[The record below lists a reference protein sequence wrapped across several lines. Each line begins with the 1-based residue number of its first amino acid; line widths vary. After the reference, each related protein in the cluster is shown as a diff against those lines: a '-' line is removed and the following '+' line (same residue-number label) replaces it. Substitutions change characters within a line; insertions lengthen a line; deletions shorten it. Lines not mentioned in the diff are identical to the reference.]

1 MRAKISSKIIIFLW
15 FMFPVLSFSEDNL
28 IYNGD
33 FSLGNV
39 GFNTD
44 YTYSTG
50 IPFGVGYY
58 TIGTNPQLVHPGFAP
73 CNDHTQDTAKLMMF
87 FDSYTVPNK
96 LVWSQEVD
104 VKKSSIYKFS
114 MWATKLVYYDDS
126 DFQIRINGKALEPD
140 FHIGKAS
147 CTWSYYES
155 KWNSTSNTKA
165 LIEIYNLSTFSN
177 GNDIAIDD
185 LAFVLDSVCVEE
197 INLADDI
204 EICLGDTVVLG
215 NENGKRSELR
225 FVWHPNLYLDNPY
238 IGNPKCHARENI
250 TYYIQAENL
259 ETGCM
264 SYDTINVVIKM
275 SENVDVADDIEICFG
290 DTVVLGNENGKRRDL
305 RFVWHPN
312 LYLDNPYAGNPKCD
326 ARENITYYIQVEN
339 LETGCMSYDT
349 IDVVIKIPEN
359 FELGE
364 DVSICL
370 GETIVLGNENWKRPE
385 LQYVWH
391 PPLYLDNAFVGNPRC
406 DARENITYYIQVK
419 NLDDGCTTYD
429 TIDVVVNIPDIIEIT
444 ASSLTI
450 CNDPVTL
457 TASDGFTDYKWS
469 NGAKG
474 RVIQIT
480 KRGVYIVQARDKNGC
495 ISVDSINII
504 LQVEL
509 DLPETIDFGILCV
522 GDEKDTTINLTNLGN
537 LPILISA
544 VEYDGKNGFF
554 ELDYTGLLDK
564 EIVKNSSHP
573 ININI
578 TARKEGTY
586 YGKVILYLETPCKA
600 EIEIGIKFSI
610 YDLPVFDAG
619 DDIIKCPHESITL
632 GGTNRQNSDLVYSW
646 TPSINLNNPNIG
658 NPICNAVVDTKYTV
672 IVRHKTSGCLAY
684 DTINVFV
691 HKPEPIAI
699 EASSFVICD
708 DSVTL
713 KASNGF
719 PSYSWSNGDSTQV
732 IQVSEA
738 GVYTVSAIDSNG
750 CLTTATIEI
759 INANIKL
766 DIPAFVEFEPL
777 CFGNDSEKSIE
788 IKNIGN
794 VYVKVK
800 NIKLFGSDLITPEKI
815 SFEDSVLTINET
827 GHISIKIRANKAGL
841 ITAKI
846 LIEIEYPC
854 PASYEIE
861 ISCLILDSEII
872 DLGSN
877 YTICQG
883 NSVQLGNENGKN
895 NRLKFQWIPEDF
907 LDNPFIGNPIC
918 NSPTD
923 IEYIVE
929 ITDIETGCVSYD
941 TINVYY
947 VVPEVLEIF
956 VSSDYFCDG
965 SVLLTATDGFTNFN
979 WSTGDTTQTI
989 ETIGPGKFMLSA
1001 YDKNGCLSIADITIT
1016 DFNLEFDIPDLIDI
1030 YAPCYGEVV
1039 ESLLDVINKGK
1050 ETLRISE
1057 ILIEGETSIFKSN
1070 ADLIIGQKIKPGE
1083 SLKLLISSLPP
1094 TLDTFKAN
1102 LIIKID
1108 EPCIKSFNVDLTLIV
1123 KPPIVHISVP
1133 DTSVIIGEEL
1143 CIPILGNIN
1152 CIIPGLPISYRL
1164 VLSINK
1170 TLFKPDH
1177 VLSGNILSISEVGDK
1192 YIIEIEDFDILLYDY
1207 PTVINHL
1214 CGLVLFGN
1222 KTFDSIDILE
1232 FESQSGNEY
1241 TSKPGSLKIDICAPQ
1256 IRPIQMYIP
1265 TYMSINEN
1273 PATSSVDLHIGSSEE
1288 GEFELEIL
1296 DLVGIS
1302 VYKHQWIKHNRVHSE
1317 TNLRI
1322 DCSSLNQGLYIIKLK
1337 TPWNLKTEKLLIV
1350 K

>member
-1 MRAKISSKIIIFLW
+1 MKAKISSKLIIFLW
-15 FMFPVLSFSEDNL
+15 FVSTVLLLSEENL

-50 IPFGVGYY
+50 IPFGPGYY
-58 TIGTNPQLVHPGFAP
+58 TIGTNPQLIHPGFAP
-73 CNDHTQDTAKLMMF
+73 CKDHTQDSAKLMMF

-104 VKKSSIYKFS
+104 VKKSSVYKFS

-126 DFQIRINGKALEPD
+126 DFQIKINGKALEPD

-147 CTWSYYES
+147 CTWSYFES
-155 KWNSTSNTKA
+155 KWNSNSDSKA
-165 LIEIYNLSTFSN
+165 LIEIYNLSTFSK

-204 EICLGDTVVLG
+204 EICIGDTVVLG
-215 NENGKRSELR
+215 NENGKRSDLR
-225 FVWHPNLYLDNPY
+225 FIWSPNLYLDNPY
-238 IGNPKCHARENI
+238 VGNPKCHARENI

-275 SENVDVADDIEICFG
+275 TENLDVADDIEICFG
-290 DTVVLGNENGKRRDL
+290 DTVVLGNENGKRREL

-312 LYLDNPYAGNPKCD
+312 LYLDNPYAGNPKCH
-326 ARENITYYIQVEN
+326 AHENIRYYIQVEN

-391 PPLYLDNAFVGNPRC
+391 PPLYLDNSFVGNPRC
-406 DARENITYYIQVK
+406 DARENITYFIQVK

-429 TIDVVVNIPDIIEIT
+429 TIDVVVNIPENIDIT

-457 TASDGFTDYKWS
+457 TASEGFTDYKWS
-469 NGAKG
+469 NGAKES
-474 RVIQIT
+474 VIQIT
-480 KRGVYIVQARDKNGC
+480 KQGVYIVQARDKNGC
-495 ISVDSINII
+495 ISVDSIKII
-504 LQVEL
+504 LELEL
-509 DLPETIDFGILCV
+509 DLPETIDLGIMCV

-544 VEYDGKNGFF
+544 VEYDKKNGFF

-564 EIVKNSSHP
+564 EIVKNFSHP
-573 ININI
+573 IKIHI
-578 TARKEGTY
+578 KARKEGSY
-586 YGKVILYLETPCKA
+586 SEKVTLFFETPCKV
-600 EIEIGIKFSI
+600 EFEIGIKFSI
-610 YDLPVFDAG
+610 YDLPVYEAG
-619 DDIIKCPHESITL
+619 EDIIKCPDESITL
-632 GGTNRQNSDLVYSW
+632 GGINGKNPDWIYSW
-646 TPSINLNNPNIG
+646 SPAEYLNNPNIG
-658 NPICNAVVDTKYTV
+658 NPICNAIVDTKYTV

-691 HKPEPIAI
+691 HEPEPISI
-699 EASSFVICD
+699 EASSLVICD
-708 DSVTL
+708 NSVTL
-713 KASNGF
+713 RASDGF
-719 PSYSWSNGDSTQV
+719 PGYVWSNGDSTQV
-732 IQVSEA
+732 IQVNEA

-750 CLTTATIEI
+750 CLTTASIEI

-766 DIPAFVEFEPL
+766 VIPTFIEFEPI

-794 VYVKVK
+794 VNVKVK
-800 NIKLFGSDLITPEKI
+800 IIKLIGSDLITPEKI
-815 SFEDSVLTINET
+815 SFEDSVLTINES
-827 GHISIKIRANKAGL
+827 GHLIFKIRAIQVGM

-846 LIEIEYPC
+846 LIEIDYPC

-872 DLGSN
+872 DLGTN

-883 NSVQLGNENGKN
+883 SSVQLGNENGKN
-895 NRLKFQWIPEDF
+895 SRLKFKWIPEDF

-918 NSPTD
+918 NSPSD

-941 TINVYY
+941 TINVFY
-947 VVPEVLEIF
+947 VIPEVLEII

-965 SVLLTATDGFTNFN
+965 SVLLTATEGFNNFK
-979 WSTGDTTQTI
+979 WSTGDTTQSI
-989 ETIGPGKFMLSA
+989 ETVGSGKYTLSA
-1001 YDKNGCLSIADITIT
+1001 YDKNGCLSIAEITIT
-1016 DFNLEFDIPDLIDI
+1016 DFDLEFDIPDLIEI
-1030 YAPCYGEVV
+1030 YAACYGEVV
-1039 ESLLDVINKGK
+1039 ESLLDVVNKGK

-1057 ILIEGETSIFKSN
+1057 ILIEGDTAIFKSN
-1070 ADLIIGQKIKPGE
+1070 ADLLIGQRIKPGE
-1083 SLKLLISSLPP
+1083 SLKLLINSLPP
-1094 TLDTFKAN
+1094 TLDTFAAN
-1102 LIIKID
+1102 LLIKID
-1108 EPCIKSFNVDLTLIV
+1108 EPCTKSFNVDLRLIV
-1123 KPPIVHISVP
+1123 KPPIVHIIVP
-1133 DTSVIIGEEL
+1133 DTVVIIGEEL
-1143 CIPILGNIN
+1143 CIPIMGNIN
-1152 CIIPGLPISYRL
+1152 CDIPGLPVSYRL
-1164 VLSINK
+1164 VLSLNK

-1177 VLSGNILSISEVGDK
+1177 IVSGNIVSIKESGDK
-1192 YIIEIEDFDILLYDY
+1192 FIIEIEDFDVLLYDY

-1214 CGLVLFGN
+1214 CGLVLLGN
-1222 KTFDSIDILE
+1222 KTYDSIEIIE
-1232 FESQSGNEY
+1232 FESNSGNEY
-1241 TSKPGSLKIDICAPQ
+1241 TSTPGSIKTDVCAPQ

-1265 TYMSINEN
+1265 TYMTINEN
-1273 PATSSVDLHIGSSEE
+1273 PTNSSVNLQIGSSEE

-1302 VYKHQWIKHNRVHSE
+1302 VYKHQWSKHNREHIE
-1317 TNLRI
+1317 TNMTI
-1322 DCSSLNQGLYIIKLK
+1322 DCSSLNQGLYIIKLI